1 MEFWISKFEKC
12 INKILSLDKETCY
25 ELCKFDKQVIAFE
38 FENTQTKI
46 YITPS
51 ENGLNIDNKCNKDP
65 DVLIKS
71 SPTNFL
77 KTMLPSKYGMADFPV
92 DMQVV
97 GDITLAQDFQK
108 IMRNLDIDLEDPL
121 SKLVG
126 DTLAY
131 QIGQFMRKAGNIT
144 FKTVETLMVD
154 ISEYL
159 RFEIEMLP
167 DELLMSEFC
176 KEVDFLRDE
185 TELTSKRIDRLSFSL
200 LENRHNS

>member
-1 MEFWISKFEKC
+1 MESWINKFEEY
-12 INKILSLDKETCY
+12 INRILRLDEQTFYDLNKYNDKI
-25 ELCKFDKQVIAFE
+25 IAFE
-38 FENTQTKI
+38 FINTKI
-46 YITPS
+46 KLYITLS
-51 ENGLNIDNKCNKDP
+51 ENRLNIDSECNKDP

-77 KTMLPSKYGMADFPV
+77 KTILPSKYGMADFPV

-167 DELLMSEFC
+167 DELLVEEFI
-176 KEVDFLRDE
+176 KEVDLLRND
-185 TELTSKRIDRLSFSL
+185 TELVSKRINKLDIYLV
-200 LENRHNS
+200 NNKYNN

>member
-1 MEFWISKFEKC
+1 MESWINKFEEY
-12 INKILSLDKETCY
+12 INKILRLDEQTFNDLNKY
-25 ELCKFDKQVIAFE
+25 NDKIIAFE
-38 FENTQTKI
+38 FINTKI
-46 YITPS
+46 KLYITLS
-51 ENGLNIDNKCNKDP
+51 ENRLNIDSECNKDP

-77 KTMLPSKYGMADFPV
+77 KTILPSKYGMADFPV

-167 DELLMSEFC
+167 DELLVEEFI
-176 KEVDFLRDE
+176 KEVDLLRND
-185 TELTSKRIDRLSFSL
+185 TELVSKRINKLDIYLA
-200 LENRHNS
+200 NNK

>member
-1 MEFWISKFEKC
+1 M
-12 INKILSLDKETCY
+12 
-25 ELCKFDKQVIAFE
+25 
-38 FENTQTKI
+38 
-46 YITPS
+46 
-51 ENGLNIDNKCNKDP
+51 G
-65 DVLIKS
+65 
-71 SPTNFL
+71 
-77 KTMLPSKYGMADFPV
+77 DFPV

-97 GDITLAQDFQK
+97 GDIALAQDFQK

-159 RFEIEMLP
+159 RFEIEILP
-167 DELLMSEFC
+167 DELLVEEFS
-176 KEVDFLRDE
+176 KEVDLLRND
-185 TELTSKRIDRLSFSL
+185 TELVSKRIDKLDIYL
-200 LENRHNS
+200 ANNK

>member
-1 MEFWISKFEKC
+1 MQFWI
-12 INKILSLDKETCY
+12 NKLEEYTNKVLSLDEQTFY
-25 ELCKFDKQVIAFE
+25 ELNKYNGKIIAFE
-38 FENTQTKI
+38 FIHTKI
-46 YITPS
+46 KLYITPS
-51 ENGLNIDNKCNKDP
+51 ENGLNIDSKCNKDP

-77 KTMLPSKYGMADFPV
+77 KTMLPSKYGVADFPV

-108 IMRNLDIDLEDPL
+108 IMKNLDIDLEDPL
-121 SKLVG
+121 SKWVG

-167 DELLMSEFC
+167 DELLVEEFS
-176 KEVDFLRDE
+176 KEVDLLRND
-185 TELTSKRIDRLSFSL
+185 TELVSKRIDRLDIYL
-200 LENRHNS
+200 TNNK

>member
-1 MEFWISKFEKC
+1 MESWINKFEEY
-12 INKILSLDKETCY
+12 INKILRLDEQTFYDLNKY
-25 ELCKFDKQVIAFE
+25 NDKIIAFE
-38 FENTQTKI
+38 FINTKI
-46 YITPS
+46 KLYITLS
-51 ENGLNIDNKCNKDP
+51 ENGLNIDSECNKDP

-131 QIGQFMRKAGNIT
+131 QIGQFTRKAGNMT

-167 DELLMSEFC
+167 DELLVEEFI
-176 KEVDFLRDE
+176 KEVDLLRND
-185 TELTSKRIDRLSFSL
+185 TELVLKRINKLDIYLA
-200 LENRHNS
+200 NNK

>member
-1 MEFWISKFEKC
+1 MMESWINKFEEY
-12 INKILSLDKETCY
+12 INKILRLDEQTFNDLNKY
-25 ELCKFDKQVIAFE
+25 NDKIIAFE
-38 FENTQTKI
+38 FINTKI
-46 YITPS
+46 KLYITLS
-51 ENGLNIDNKCNKDP
+51 ENRLNIDSECNKDP

-77 KTMLPSKYGMADFPV
+77 KTILPSKYGMADFPV

-167 DELLMSEFC
+167 DELLVEEFS
-176 KEVDFLRDE
+176 KEVDLLRND
-185 TELTSKRIDRLSFSL
+185 TELVSKRINKLDIYLA
-200 LENRHNS
+200 NNK

>member
-1 MEFWISKFEKC
+1 MESWINKFEEY
-12 INKILSLDKETCY
+12 INRVLRLDEQTFYDLNKYNDKI
-25 ELCKFDKQVIAFE
+25 IAFE
-38 FENTQTKI
+38 FINTKI
-46 YITPS
+46 KLYITLS
-51 ENGLNIDNKCNKDP
+51 ENRLNIDSECNKNP

-131 QIGQFMRKAGNIT
+131 QIGQFTRKAGNMT

-167 DELLMSEFC
+167 DELLVEEFI
-176 KEVDFLRDE
+176 KEVDLLRND
-185 TELTSKRIDRLSFSL
+185 TELVLKRINKLDIYLA
-200 LENRHNS
+200 NNK

>member
-1 MEFWISKFEKC
+1 MESWINKFEEY
-12 INKILSLDKETCY
+12 INRILRLDEQTFYDLNKYNDKI
-25 ELCKFDKQVIAFE
+25 IAFE
-38 FENTQTKI
+38 FINTKI
-46 YITPS
+46 KLYITLS
-51 ENGLNIDNKCNKDP
+51 ENRLNIDSECNKDP

-77 KTMLPSKYGMADFPV
+77 KTILPSKYGMADFPV

-167 DELLMSEFC
+167 DELLVEEFI
-176 KEVDFLRDE
+176 KEVDLLRND
-185 TELTSKRIDRLSFSL
+185 TELVSKRINKLDIYLA
-200 LENRHNS
+200 NNK

>member
-1 MEFWISKFEKC
+1 
-12 INKILSLDKETCY
+12 
-25 ELCKFDKQVIAFE
+25 
-38 FENTQTKI
+38 
-46 YITPS
+46 
-51 ENGLNIDNKCNKDP
+51 
-65 DVLIKS
+65 
-71 SPTNFL
+71 
-77 KTMLPSKYGMADFPV
+77 MLPSKYGVADFPV

-108 IMRNLDIDLEDPL
+108 IMKNLDIDLEDPL
-121 SKLVG
+121 SKWVG

-167 DELLMSEFC
+167 DELLVEEFS
-176 KEVDFLRDE
+176 KEVDLLRND
-185 TELTSKRIDRLSFSL
+185 TELVSKRIDRLDIYL
-200 LENRHNS
+200 ANNK